1 MRSRS
6 ALNLGKKI
14 TNTNQQGVQVLQEL
28 QQQQPGHTI
37 NKRKNL
43 QQPHK
48 HREKEQAIP
57 KQHKKHIIMFL
68 Q

>member
-14 TNTNQQGVQVLQEL
+14 TNTNQQGVQVLLEL

-37 NKRKNL
+37 NKRKKL

-48 HREKEQAIP
+48 QREKEQAIP
-57 KQHKKHIIMFL
+57 KQQKKHIIMFL
-68 Q
+68 